1 MFAFLDFLR
10 GRSKRKTS
18 RDKRS
23 QHQEV
28 DFDKL
33 IMISENVASGMA
45 ELVRLG
51 VVHRDLAARNVMID
65 QWLQVSSFYVCL
77 FTHALYNSI
86 DLYITNVTIY
96 IWHQAKVGD
105 FGLARAGTEYQME
118 MEDELGN
125 TKKVIFAD
133 WYKITLM
140 FIYFHFSHHCDALD
154 HPII

>member
-1 MFAFLDFLR
+1 MIAFLDFLR
-10 GRSKRKTS
+10 GRSKRETTLR

-96 IWHQAKVGD
+96 I
-105 FGLARAGTEYQME
+105 
-118 MEDELGN
+118 
-125 TKKVIFAD
+125 
-133 WYKITLM
+133 
-140 FIYFHFSHHCDALD
+140 
-154 HPII
+154 

>member
-10 GRSKRKTS
+10 GRSKRREQGTLSKR
-18 RDKRS
+18 RDKSR

-65 QWLQVSSFYVCL
+65 QWLQVSAFYVCL
-77 FTHALYNSI
+77 FIHALY
-86 DLYITNVTIY
+86 
-96 IWHQAKVGD
+96 
-105 FGLARAGTEYQME
+105 
-118 MEDELGN
+118 
-125 TKKVIFAD
+125 
-133 WYKITLM
+133 
-140 FIYFHFSHHCDALD
+140 
-154 HPII
+154 

>member
-86 DLYITNVTIY
+86 DLYITNVTMY
-96 IWHQAKVGD
+96 I
-105 FGLARAGTEYQME
+105 
-118 MEDELGN
+118 
-125 TKKVIFAD
+125 
-133 WYKITLM
+133 
-140 FIYFHFSHHCDALD
+140 
-154 HPII
+154 

>member
-1 MFAFLDFLR
+1 MLPLLDFLR

-18 RDKRS
+18 SDKRR

-65 QWLQVSSFYVCL
+65 QWLQVSTFYVFL
-77 FTHALYNSI
+77 STYALYNCI
-86 DLYITNVTIY
+86 DFYIKNVTIY
-96 IWHQAKVGD
+96 I
-105 FGLARAGTEYQME
+105 
-118 MEDELGN
+118 
-125 TKKVIFAD
+125 
-133 WYKITLM
+133 
-140 FIYFHFSHHCDALD
+140 
-154 HPII
+154 